1 MPFVKLGNHET
12 AIILFFFFFFFPEIH
27 AVRVWMESQYL
38 QNTYRVI
45 ETNDQSRGQSSESS
59 NYVLDI
65 LDKKEGDRGEKYHK
79 LTLAVFS
86 HVCSEAEYI
95 RRDCL
100 YQCVM

>member
-1 MPFVKLGNHET
+1 MPFVKLGNRET
-12 AIILFFFFFFFPEIH
+12 AIILFFFFPEIH

-45 ETNDQSRGQSSESS
+45 ETNDQSHGQSSESS

-65 LDKKEGDRGEKYHK
+65 LDEKEGDGGEKYHK

-95 RRDCL
+95 RRDYVCIS
-100 YQCVM
+100 V